1 MQRPPAKLDER
12 GRLVAEVMTAE
23 RISSRETFRLLG
35 RSLRFVWPH
44 RRQIGVKLALT
55 LIGLSIV
62 LFLPWPLKILIDHVV
77 MGLPVGSS
85 PTPYP
90 PYISWF
96 VDMLHGLSPFE
107 IVWVIIAISL
117 LGIVLVGA
125 FGGGVA
131 RDYASGGL
139 SEGLDTATQSEN
151 QANASGSRVSG
162 LLGLF
167 EFRYQLRITHRINH
181 GLRTLL
187 FGRLMAWPLTRYS
200 DASVG
205 DAVYRTM
212 YDTPA
217 ISRVCYDIL
226 VLPIANLFVIGTVI
240 WTTAH
245 SFSAVPTLIVVA
257 CLAAPM
263 VLLSTLLMTGITRRR
278 SLASR
283 SAGAETTAT
292 VEEGMSNV
300 VAVQGL
306 GASRRQR
313 AAFAAD
319 SRESFKRFRSYI
331 VMVLLLLVVQAAV
344 TVGLV
349 FYVFFDICEAIIVG
363 RMSPGDFTVV
373 YAYFVQLVTNVSGLG
388 SMWFNLQNNVAGMRR
403 VYDVVDSP
411 VDADLQG
418 NDAIERLRSIEVDQ
432 VSYRYPDGTQA
443 VREASLEGR
452 VGEVV
457 ALVGATGAGKSTL
470 AYLLAGFVHPHA
482 GAVRFDG
489 VDARTVSVD
498 CLRAQVAFVFQEA
511 FLFDD
516 TVENNIRMSVPN
528 ATRGEVV
535 EAARV
540 AGALGFIQALPQGF
554 ATRLGRA
561 GGTLSVGQK
570 QRLAIARGLVSKAP
584 VLVLDEPTA
593 SLDPETENALVAA
606 LDAGRRDRVL
616 VVIAHRLSTIRRA
629 DRICFMDEGRIVESG
644 NHEELMSLPNGAYRS
659 FVELQVGVAT

>member
-1 MQRPPAKLDER
+1 M
-12 GRLVAEVMTAE
+12 AEAVPAE
-23 RISSRETFRLLG
+23 RISSRETFWLLG

-44 RRQIGVKLALT
+44 RRQIGIKLALT
-55 LIGLSIV
+55 LLGLAIV

-90 PYISWF
+90 PYVSWF
-96 VDMLHGLSPFE
+96 VELLVGLTPLQ
-107 IVWVIIAISL
+107 IVWVIVAVSL
-117 LGIVLVGA
+117 LGIFLVGA

-131 RDYASGGL
+131 RDNASGGL
-139 SEGLDTATQSEN
+139 SEGLDSATQSEN
-151 QANASGSRVSG
+151 QANESGSRVSG

-181 GLRTLL
+181 GLRMLL

-226 VLPIANLFVIGTVI
+226 VMPIANLFVITTVI

-245 SFSAVPTLIVVA
+245 SFSAVPSVIVVA

-263 VLLSTLLMTGITRRR
+263 VLLSTFLMTGITRRR

-283 SAGAETTAT
+283 AAGAETTAT

-300 VAVQGL
+300 VVVQSL
-306 GASRRQR
+306 GASARQR
-313 AAFAAD
+313 DEFAAD
-319 SRESFKRFRSYI
+319 SQQSFKRFRAYMLMI
-331 VMVLLLLVVQAAV
+331 VLLAVAQAVIAVLV
-344 TVGLV
+344 V

-363 RMSPGDFTVV
+363 QMSPGDFGVV
-373 YAYFVQLVTNVSGLG
+373 YAYFLQLVGNVSGLG
-388 SMWFNLQNNVAGMRR
+388 AMWFNLQNNVAGMRR
-403 VYDVVDSP
+403 VFQVVDAP

-418 NDAIERLRSIEVDQ
+418 DDAIERVRRGVQFDN
-432 VSYRYPDGTQA
+432 VSYRYPDGTEA
-443 VREASLEGR
+443 VRDASLEGR

-470 AYLLAGFVHPHA
+470 AYLLAGFVQPWQ

-489 VDARTVSVD
+489 IDARTLSVD

-516 TVENNIRMSVPN
+516 SVENNVRLSAPE
-528 ATRGEVV
+528 ATHDEVV
-535 EAARV
+535 EAVRI
-540 AGALGFIQALPQGF
+540 AGALAFIEALPQGF

-593 SLDPETENALVAA
+593 ALDPETENALVAA
-606 LDAGRRDRVL
+606 LEAGRRDRLL

-629 DRICFMDEGRIVESG
+629 DRICFMHDGRIVETGS
-644 NHEELMSLPNGAYRS
+644 HEELMALREGAYRR
-659 FVELQVGVAT
+659 FVELQVGAVA

>member
-1 MQRPPAKLDER
+1 M
-12 GRLVAEVMTAE
+12 
-23 RISSRETFRLLG
+23 
-35 RSLRFVWPH
+35 
-44 RRQIGVKLALT
+44 
-55 LIGLSIV
+55 
-62 LFLPWPLKILIDHVV
+62 FLPWPLKILIDHVV

-90 PYISWF
+90 PYVSWF
-96 VDMLHGLSPFE
+96 VELLVGLTPLQ
-107 IVWVIIAISL
+107 IVWVIVAVSL
-117 LGIVLVGA
+117 LGIFLVGA

-131 RDYASGGL
+131 RDNASGGL
-139 SEGLDTATQSEN
+139 SEGLDSATQSEN
-151 QANASGSRVSG
+151 QANESGSRVSG

-181 GLRTLL
+181 GLRMLL

-226 VLPIANLFVIGTVI
+226 VMPIANLFVITTVI

-245 SFSAVPTLIVVA
+245 SFSAVPSVIVVA

-263 VLLSTLLMTGITRRR
+263 VLLSTFLMTGITRRR

-283 SAGAETTAT
+283 AAGAETTAT

-300 VAVQGL
+300 VAVQSL
-306 GASRRQR
+306 GASARQR
-313 AAFAAD
+313 DEFAAD
-319 SRESFKRFRSYI
+319 SQQSFKRFRAY
-331 VMVLLLLVVQAAV
+331 MLMTVLLAVAQAVVAVLV
-344 TVGLV
+344 V

-363 RMSPGDFTVV
+363 QMSPGDFGVV
-373 YAYFVQLVTNVSGLG
+373 YAYFLQLVGNVSGLG
-388 SMWFNLQNNVAGMRR
+388 AMWFNLQNNVAGMRR
-403 VYDVVDSP
+403 VFEVVDAP

-418 NDAIERLRSIEVDQ
+418 DAVIERVRRGVQVDN
-432 VSYRYPDGTQA
+432 VSYRYPDGTEA
-443 VREASLEGR
+443 VRDASLEGR

-470 AYLLAGFVHPHA
+470 AYLLAGFVQPWQT
-482 GAVRFDG
+482 GAVLFDG
-489 VDARTVSVD
+489 IDARTLSVD

-516 TVENNIRMSVPN
+516 SVENNVRLSAPG
-528 ATRGEVV
+528 ATHDEVV
-535 EAARV
+535 EAVRI
-540 AGALGFIQALPQGF
+540 AGALAFIEALPQGF

-606 LDAGRRDRVL
+606 LEAGRRDRLL

-629 DRICFMDEGRIVESG
+629 DRICFMHEGRIVETGS
-644 NHEELMSLPNGAYRS
+644 HDELMVLPDGAYRR
-659 FVELQVGVAT
+659 FVELQVGAVA

>member
-1 MQRPPAKLDER
+1 M
-12 GRLVAEVMTAE
+12 AEVLSTAT
-23 RISSRETFRLLG
+23 ISSRETFRLLG
-35 RSLRFVWPH
+35 RSLRFVWPY
-44 RRQIGVKLALT
+44 RRQIAVKLALT
-55 LIGLSIV
+55 LLGLAIV

-90 PYISWF
+90 PYVDWF
-96 VDMLHGLSPFE
+96 VDMLAGLTPFE
-107 IVWVIIAISL
+107 IVWVIIGISL

-151 QANASGSRVSG
+151 QANTSGSRVSG

-200 DASVG
+200 DASIG

-226 VLPIANLFVIGTVI
+226 VLPIANLFVIATVI

-245 SFSAVPTLIVVA
+245 SFSAVPSVTIVA

-263 VLLSTLLMTGITRRR
+263 VLLSTFLMTGITRRR

-283 SAGAETTAT
+283 AAGSETTAT

-319 SRESFKRFRSYI
+319 SQESFKRFRSYI
-331 VMVLLLLVVQAAV
+331 VMILLLLVVQAVV

-373 YAYFVQLVTNVSGLG
+373 YAYFVQLVGNLSGLG

-403 VYDVVDSP
+403 VYEVVDAP

-418 NDAIERLRSIEVDQ
+418 NDTIDRLRRNIEIDN
-432 VSYRYPDGTQA
+432 VSYSYPDGTQA
-443 VREASLEGR
+443 VYEASIEGR
-452 VGEVV
+452 VGEVI

-470 AYLLAGFVHPHA
+470 AYLLAGFVHPKA
-482 GAVRFDG
+482 GSVRFDG
-489 VDARTVSVD
+489 VDTRTLSVD
-498 CLRAQVAFVFQEA
+498 CLRSQVAFVFQEA

-516 TVENNIRMSVPN
+516 TVENNIRMSAPD
-528 ATRGEVV
+528 ASHDEVV

-540 AGALGFIQALPQGF
+540 AGALGFVEALPQGF
-554 ATRLGRA
+554 ATRLGRT

-570 QRLAIARGLVSKAP
+570 QRLAIARGLVSNAP

-593 SLDPETENALVAA
+593 SLDPETENVLVAE
-606 LDAGRRDRVL
+606 LEAGRRNRVL

-629 DRICFMDEGRIVESG
+629 DRICFMNEGRIVESG
-644 NHEELMSLPNGAYRS
+644 SHEKLMSLPDGAYRS
-659 FVELQVGVAT
+659 FVELQVGVAL

>member
-1 MQRPPAKLDER
+1 M
-12 GRLVAEVMTAE
+12 AEAVPAE
-23 RISSRETFRLLG
+23 RISSRETFWLLG

-44 RRQIGVKLALT
+44 RRQIGIKLALT
-55 LIGLSIV
+55 LVGLSIV

-90 PYISWF
+90 PYVSWF
-96 VDMLHGLSPFE
+96 VELLVGLTPLQ
-107 IVWVIIAISL
+107 IVWVIVAVSL
-117 LGIVLVGA
+117 LGIFLVGA

-131 RDYASGGL
+131 RDNASGGL
-139 SEGLDTATQSEN
+139 SEGLDSATQSEN
-151 QANASGSRVSG
+151 QANESGSRVSG

-181 GLRTLL
+181 GLRMLL

-226 VLPIANLFVIGTVI
+226 VMPIANLFVITTVI

-245 SFSAVPTLIVVA
+245 SFSAVPSVIVVA

-263 VLLSTLLMTGITRRR
+263 VLLSTFLMTGITRRR

-283 SAGAETTAT
+283 AAGAETTAT

-300 VAVQGL
+300 VAVQSL
-306 GASRRQR
+306 GASARQR
-313 AAFAAD
+313 DEFAAD
-319 SRESFKRFRSYI
+319 SQQSFKRFRAY
-331 VMVLLLLVVQAAV
+331 MLMTVLLAVAQAVIAVLV
-344 TVGLV
+344 V

-363 RMSPGDFTVV
+363 QMSPGDFGVV
-373 YAYFVQLVTNVSGLG
+373 YAYFLQLVGNVSGLG
-388 SMWFNLQNNVAGMRR
+388 AMWFNLQNNVAGMRR
-403 VYDVVDSP
+403 VYQVVDAP

-418 NDAIERLRSIEVDQ
+418 DEAIERVRRGVQVDN
-432 VSYRYPDGTQA
+432 VSYRYPDGTEA
-443 VREASLEGR
+443 VRDASLEGR

-470 AYLLAGFVHPHA
+470 AYLLAGFVQPRQ

-489 VDARTVSVD
+489 IDARTLSVD

-516 TVENNIRMSVPN
+516 SVENNVRLSAPE
-528 ATRGEVV
+528 ATHDEVV
-535 EAARV
+535 EAVRI
-540 AGALGFIQALPQGF
+540 AGALAFIEALPQGF

-606 LDAGRRDRVL
+606 LEAGRRDRLL

-629 DRICFMDEGRIVESG
+629 DRICFMDEGRIVETGS
-644 NHEELMSLPNGAYRS
+644 HDELVALRDGAYRR
-659 FVELQVGVAT
+659 FVELQIGAVA

>member
-1 MQRPPAKLDER
+1 M
-12 GRLVAEVMTAE
+12 AEIVSSE
-23 RISSRETFRLLG
+23 RITSRETFRLLG
-35 RSLRFVWPH
+35 RSLRFVWPY

-55 LIGLSIV
+55 LIGLAIV
-62 LFLPWPLKILIDHVV
+62 LFLPWPLKVLIDHVV

-90 PYISWF
+90 PYVSWF
-96 VDMLHGLSPFE
+96 VDLLVGLTPFE

-151 QANASGSRVSG
+151 QANESGSRVSG

-226 VLPIANLFVIGTVI
+226 VLPIANLFVIATVI

-245 SFSAVPTLIVVA
+245 SFSAVPTITLVA

-263 VLLSTLLMTGITRRR
+263 VLLSTFLMTGVTRRR

-283 SAGAETTAT
+283 AAGAVTTAT

-300 VAVQGL
+300 VAIQGL
-306 GASRRQR
+306 GASQRQR
-313 AAFAAD
+313 TAFAAD
-319 SRESFKRFRSYI
+319 SQESFKRFRSYI
-331 VMVLLLLVVQAAV
+331 VMVLLLIVVQSLV

-373 YAYFVQLVTNVSGLG
+373 YAYFVQLVGNLSGLG

-403 VYDVVDSP
+403 VYDVVDAP

-418 NDAIERLRSIEVDQ
+418 DDAIERLRRGIELDS
-432 VSYRYPDGTQA
+432 VSYRYPDGTHA
-443 VREASLEGR
+443 VREVNLEGK
-452 VGEVV
+452 VGEVI
-457 ALVGATGAGKSTL
+457 AFVGATGAGKSTL
-470 AYLLAGFVHPHA
+470 AYLLAGFVHPQT
-482 GAVRFDG
+482 GSVRFDD
-489 VDARTVSVD
+489 VDTRRMSVD

-516 TVENNIRMSVPN
+516 TVENNIRMSAPSSSHDD
-528 ATRGEVV
+528 VV

-540 AGALGFIQALPQGF
+540 ASALEFIEGLPQGF
-554 ATRLGRA
+554 DTRLGRM

-570 QRLAIARGLVSKAP
+570 QRLAIARGLVGGAP

-593 SLDPETENALVAA
+593 SLDPETENAFVGA
-606 LDAGRRDRVL
+606 LETGRRDRL
-616 VVIAHRLSTIRRA
+616 LFIIAHRLSTIRRA
-629 DRICFMDEGRIVESG
+629 DRIYFMDEGRVVESG
-644 NHEELMSLPNGAYRS
+644 SHNELMSLPNGAYRT
-659 FVELQVGVAT
+659 FVELQLGGAT

>member
-1 MQRPPAKLDER
+1 M
-12 GRLVAEVMTAE
+12 AEAAFAE
-23 RISSRETFRLLG
+23 RISTGETFRLLG
-35 RSLRFVWPH
+35 RSLRLVWPY
-44 RRQIGVKLALT
+44 RRQIGVKIALT
-55 LIGLSIV
+55 LIGLAIV

-90 PYISWF
+90 PYVSWF
-96 VDMLHGLSPFE
+96 VDLLYGLTPFE
-107 IVWVIIAISL
+107 IVWVIIGVSL

-131 RDYASGGL
+131 RDSASGGL

-151 QANASGSRVSG
+151 QANESSSRVSG

-181 GLRTLL
+181 GLRALL
-187 FGRLMAWPLTRYS
+187 FGRLMAWPLTRFS

-226 VLPIANLFVIGTVI
+226 VLPIANIFVIATVI

-245 SFSAVPTLIVVA
+245 SFSAVPSITIVA

-263 VLLSTLLMTGITRRR
+263 VLLGTFLMTGITRRR

-283 SAGAETTAT
+283 VAGATTTAT

-306 GASRRQR
+306 GASARQR
-313 AAFAAD
+313 DAFADD
-319 SRESFKRFRSYI
+319 SRQSFKRFRAYI
-331 VMVLLLLVVQAAV
+331 VMIMLLIAVQSVV
-344 TVGLV
+344 TVSLV

-363 RMSPGDFTVV
+363 RMSPGDFSVV
-373 YAYFVQLVTNVSGLG
+373 YAYFVQLVGNLSGLG

-403 VYDVVDSP
+403 VYQVVDAP

-418 NDAIERLRSIEVDQ
+418 NDAIDRLRRGVEVDN

-443 VREASLEGR
+443 VVDASLDGR
-452 VGEVV
+452 IGEVV

-470 AYLLAGFVHPHA
+470 AYLLAGFVQPQA
-482 GAVRFDG
+482 GSVRFDG
-489 VDARTVSVD
+489 VDVRSLNVD
-498 CLRAQVAFVFQEA
+498 CLRTQVAFVFQEA

-516 TVENNIRMSVPN
+516 TVETNIALSAPD
-528 ATRGEVV
+528 ATHDEVV

-540 AGALGFIQALPQGF
+540 AGALAFIEALPQGF
-554 ATRLGRA
+554 ATRLGRM

-570 QRLAIARGLVSKAP
+570 QRIAIARGLVSKAP

-606 LDAGRRDRVL
+606 LEAGRRDRLL

-629 DRICFMDEGRIVESG
+629 DRICFMDEGRIVETGS
-644 NHEELMSLPNGAYRS
+644 HDELMGKPGGAYRR
-659 FVELQVGVAT
+659 FVELQVGVAA

>member
-1 MQRPPAKLDER
+1 M
-12 GRLVAEVMTAE
+12 AEAAPAE
-23 RISSRETFRLLG
+23 RISSRETFWLLG

-44 RRQIGVKLALT
+44 RRQIGIKLALT
-55 LIGLSIV
+55 LVGLSIV

-90 PYISWF
+90 PYVSWF
-96 VDMLHGLSPFE
+96 VELLVGLTPLQ
-107 IVWVIIAISL
+107 IVWVIVGVSV
-117 LGIVLVGA
+117 LGIFLVGA

-131 RDYASGGL
+131 RDNASGGL
-139 SEGLDTATQSEN
+139 SEGLDSATQSEN
-151 QANASGSRVSG
+151 QANESGSRVSG

-181 GLRTLL
+181 GLRMLL

-226 VLPIANLFVIGTVI
+226 VMPIANLFVITTVI

-245 SFSAVPTLIVVA
+245 SFSAVPSVIVVA

-263 VLLSTLLMTGITRRR
+263 VLLSTFLMTGITRRR

-283 SAGAETTAT
+283 AAGAETTAT

-300 VAVQGL
+300 VAVQSL
-306 GASRRQR
+306 GASARQR
-313 AAFAAD
+313 DEFAAD
-319 SRESFKRFRSYI
+319 SQQSFKRFRAYMLMI
-331 VMVLLLLVVQAAV
+331 VLLAVAQAVVAVLV
-344 TVGLV
+344 V

-363 RMSPGDFTVV
+363 QMSPGDFGVV
-373 YAYFVQLVTNVSGLG
+373 YAYFLQLVGNVSGLG
-388 SMWFNLQNNVAGMRR
+388 AMWFNLQNNVAGMRR
-403 VYDVVDSP
+403 VYEVVDAP

-418 NDAIERLRSIEVDQ
+418 NDAIERVRRGVQVDN
-432 VSYRYPDGTQA
+432 VSYRYPDGTEA
-443 VREASLEGR
+443 VRDASLEGR
-452 VGEVV
+452 IGEVV

-470 AYLLAGFVHPHA
+470 AYLLAGFVQPQT
-482 GAVRFDG
+482 GTVRLDG
-489 VDARTVSVD
+489 IDARTLSVD
-498 CLRAQVAFVFQEA
+498 CLRAQVSFVFQEA

-516 TVENNIRMSVPN
+516 SVENNIRLSAPE
-528 ATRGEVV
+528 ATLDEVID
-535 EAARV
+535 AARV
-540 AGALGFIQALPQGF
+540 ARALEFIEALPQGF
-554 ATRLGRA
+554 ATRVGRV

-570 QRLAIARGLVSKAP
+570 QRLAIARGLVSKTP

-593 SLDPETENALVAA
+593 ALDPETENALVAA
-606 LDAGRRDRVL
+606 LEAGRRDRLL

-629 DRICFMDEGRIVESG
+629 DRICFMDEGRIVETGS
-644 NHEELMSLPNGAYRS
+644 HDELMALRDGSYRK
-659 FVELQVGVAT
+659 FVELQVGAAA

>member
-1 MQRPPAKLDER
+1 M
-12 GRLVAEVMTAE
+12 VTE
-23 RISSRETFRLLG
+23 RIGSTETFRLLG
-35 RSLRFVWPH
+35 RSLRFVWPF

-62 LFLPWPLKILIDHVV
+62 LFLPWPIKILIDHVV

-90 PYISWF
+90 PYVGWF
-96 VDMLHGLSPFE
+96 VDLLDGLTPFE
-107 IVWVIIAISL
+107 IVWVIIAVSL

-151 QANASGSRVSG
+151 QANESGSRVSG

-226 VLPIANLFVIGTVI
+226 VLPIANLFVIATVI

-245 SFSAVPTLIVVA
+245 SFSAVPSVTLVA

-263 VLLSTLLMTGITRRR
+263 VLLSTFLMTGMTRRR

-283 SAGAETTAT
+283 AAGAETTAT

-319 SRESFKRFRSYI
+319 SRESFKRFRAYV
-331 VMVLLLLVVQAAV
+331 VMTLLLITVQSVV

-363 RMSPGDFTVV
+363 RMSPGDFSVV
-373 YAYFVQLVTNVSGLG
+373 YAYFVQLVGNLSGLG

-403 VYDVVDSP
+403 VYDVVDAP

-418 NDAIERLRSIEVDQ
+418 QDAIERLRHGVEIDN

-443 VREASLEGR
+443 VREASLDGR
-452 VGEVV
+452 IGEVV

-470 AYLLAGFVHPHA
+470 AYLLAGFVHPQA
-482 GAVRFDG
+482 GSVRFDG
-489 VDARTVSVD
+489 VDARTLSVD

-516 TVENNIRMSVPN
+516 TVENNIRMSAPD
-528 ATRGEVV
+528 ATDDEVV

-540 AGALGFIQALPQGF
+540 AGALTFIEALPQGF
-554 ATRLGRA
+554 TTRLGRT

-570 QRLAIARGLVSKAP
+570 QRLAIARGLVSRAP

-606 LDAGRRDRVL
+606 LEAGRSDRLL

-629 DRICFMDEGRIVESG
+629 DRICFMDEGRIAESG
-644 NHEELMSLPNGAYRS
+644 SHEELMALPNGAYRT
-659 FVELQVGVAT
+659 FVELQVGVAA

>member
-1 MQRPPAKLDER
+1 M
-12 GRLVAEVMTAE
+12 VTE
-23 RISSRETFRLLG
+23 RIGSAETFRLLG
-35 RSLRFVWPH
+35 RSLRFVWPF

-62 LFLPWPLKILIDHVV
+62 LFLPWPIKILIDHVV

-90 PYISWF
+90 PYVGWF
-96 VDMLHGLSPFE
+96 VDLLDGLTPFG
-107 IVWVIIAISL
+107 IVWVIIAVSL

-151 QANASGSRVSG
+151 QANESGSRVSG

-226 VLPIANLFVIGTVI
+226 VLPIANLFVIATVI

-245 SFSAVPTLIVVA
+245 SFSAVPSVTLVA

-263 VLLSTLLMTGITRRR
+263 VLLSTFLMTGMTRRR

-283 SAGAETTAT
+283 AAGAETTAT

-319 SRESFKRFRSYI
+319 SRESFKRFRAYI
-331 VMVLLLLVVQAAV
+331 VMTLLLITVQSVV

-363 RMSPGDFTVV
+363 RMSPGDFSVV
-373 YAYFVQLVTNVSGLG
+373 YAYFVQLVGNLSGLG

-403 VYDVVDSP
+403 VYDVVDAP

-418 NDAIERLRSIEVDQ
+418 QYAIERLRRGVEIDN

-443 VREASLEGR
+443 VREASLDGR
-452 VGEVV
+452 IGEVV

-470 AYLLAGFVHPHA
+470 AYLLAGFVHPQA
-482 GAVRFDG
+482 GSVRFDG
-489 VDARTVSVD
+489 VDARTLSVD

-516 TVENNIRMSVPN
+516 TVENNIRMSAPDAN
-528 ATRGEVV
+528 HDEVV

-540 AGALGFIQALPQGF
+540 AGALEFIEALPQGF
-554 ATRLGRA
+554 ASRLGRT

-606 LDAGRRDRVL
+606 LEAGRRDRLL

-644 NHEELMSLPNGAYRS
+644 SHEELMALPNGAYRT
-659 FVELQVGVAT
+659 FVELQVGVAA

>member
-1 MQRPPAKLDER
+1 M
-12 GRLVAEVMTAE
+12 AEAVPAE
-23 RISSRETFRLLG
+23 RISSRETFWLLG

-44 RRQIGVKLALT
+44 RRQIGIKLALT
-55 LIGLSIV
+55 LVGLSIV

-90 PYISWF
+90 PYVSWF
-96 VDMLHGLSPFE
+96 VELLVGLTPLQ
-107 IVWVIIAISL
+107 IVWVIVGVSL
-117 LGIVLVGA
+117 LGIFLVGA

-131 RDYASGGL
+131 RDNASGGL
-139 SEGLDTATQSEN
+139 SEGLDSATQSEN
-151 QANASGSRVSG
+151 QANESGSRVSG

-181 GLRTLL
+181 GLRMLL

-226 VLPIANLFVIGTVI
+226 VMPIANLFVITTVI

-245 SFSAVPTLIVVA
+245 SFSAVPSVIVVA

-263 VLLSTLLMTGITRRR
+263 VLLSTFLMTGITRRR

-283 SAGAETTAT
+283 AAGAETTAT

-300 VAVQGL
+300 VAVQSL
-306 GASRRQR
+306 GASARQR
-313 AAFAAD
+313 DEFAAD
-319 SRESFKRFRSYI
+319 SQQSFKRFRAY
-331 VMVLLLLVVQAAV
+331 MLMTVLLAVAQAVVAVLV
-344 TVGLV
+344 V

-363 RMSPGDFTVV
+363 QMSPGDFGVV
-373 YAYFVQLVTNVSGLG
+373 YAYFLQLVGNVSGLG
-388 SMWFNLQNNVAGMRR
+388 AMWFNLQNNVAGMRR
-403 VYDVVDSP
+403 VFQVVDAP

-418 NDAIERLRSIEVDQ
+418 DDAIERVRRGVQFDN
-432 VSYRYPDGTQA
+432 VSYRYPDGTEA
-443 VREASLEGR
+443 VRDASLEGR

-470 AYLLAGFVHPHA
+470 AYLLAGFVQPWQ

-489 VDARTVSVD
+489 IDARTLSVD

-516 TVENNIRMSVPN
+516 SVENNVRLSAPE
-528 ATRGEVV
+528 ATHDEVV
-535 EAARV
+535 EAVRI
-540 AGALGFIQALPQGF
+540 AGALAFIEALPQGF

-593 SLDPETENALVAA
+593 ALDPETENALVAA
-606 LDAGRRDRVL
+606 LEAGRRDRLL

-629 DRICFMDEGRIVESG
+629 DRICFMHDGRIVETGS
-644 NHEELMSLPNGAYRS
+644 HEELMALREGAYRR
-659 FVELQVGVAT
+659 FVELQVGAVA

>member
-1 MQRPPAKLDER
+1 M
-12 GRLVAEVMTAE
+12 AEAAFAE
-23 RISSRETFRLLG
+23 RITTGETFRLLG
-35 RSLRFVWPH
+35 RSLSFVWPY
-44 RRQIGVKLALT
+44 RRQIGVKIALT

-62 LFLPWPLKILIDHVV
+62 LFLPWPIKILIDHVV

-90 PYISWF
+90 PYVSWF
-96 VDMLHGLSPFE
+96 VDLLHGLTPFE
-107 IVWVIIAISL
+107 IVWVIIGVSL

-131 RDYASGGL
+131 RDSASGGL

-151 QANASGSRVSG
+151 QANESGSRVSG

-187 FGRLMAWPLTRYS
+187 FGRLMASPLTRFS

-226 VLPIANLFVIGTVI
+226 VLPIANIFVIATVI

-245 SFSAVPTLIVVA
+245 SFSAVPSVTMVA

-263 VLLSTLLMTGITRRR
+263 VLLGTFLMTGITRRR

-283 SAGAETTAT
+283 VAGATTTAT

-306 GASRRQR
+306 GASARQR
-313 AAFAAD
+313 DAFADD
-319 SRESFKRFRSYI
+319 SRQSFKRFRTYI
-331 VMVLLLLVVQAAV
+331 VMIMLLIAVQSVV
-344 TVGLV
+344 TVSLV

-363 RMSPGDFTVV
+363 RMSPGDFSVV
-373 YAYFVQLVTNVSGLG
+373 YAYFVQLVGNLSGLG

-403 VYDVVDSP
+403 VYQVVDAP
-411 VDADLQG
+411 VDADRQG
-418 NDAIERLRSIEVDQ
+418 SDAIDRLRRGVQVDNA
-432 VSYRYPDGTQA
+432 SYRYPDGTQA
-443 VREASLEGR
+443 VREASLVGR
-452 VGEVV
+452 IGEVV

-470 AYLLAGFVHPHA
+470 AYLLAGFVQPQA

-489 VDARTVSVD
+489 VDVRSLSVD
-498 CLRAQVAFVFQEA
+498 CLRTQVAFVFQEA

-516 TVENNIRMSVPN
+516 TVENNIALSAPD
-528 ATRGEVV
+528 ATHDEVV

-540 AGALGFIQALPQGF
+540 AGALAFIEELPQGF
-554 ATRLGRA
+554 ATRLGRM

-570 QRLAIARGLVSKAP
+570 QRIAIARGLVSKAP

-606 LDAGRRDRVL
+606 LEAGRRDRLL

-629 DRICFMDEGRIVESG
+629 DRIGFMNEGRVVETGS
-644 NHEELMSLPNGAYRS
+644 HEELMGKPAGAYRR
-659 FVELQVGVAT
+659 FVELQVGVV

>member
-1 MQRPPAKLDER
+1 M
-12 GRLVAEVMTAE
+12 AEPVYAE
-23 RISSRETFRLLG
+23 RISSGETFRLLG
-35 RSLRFVWPH
+35 RSLTFVWPY
-44 RRQIGVKLALT
+44 RRQIAVKLALT
-55 LIGLSIV
+55 LLGLSIV
-62 LFLPWPLKILIDHVV
+62 LFLPWPLKVLIDHVV

-90 PYISWF
+90 PYVSWF
-96 VDMLHGLSPFE
+96 VDLLDGLSPLE
-107 IVWVIIAISL
+107 IVWVIVAVSL
-117 LGIVLVGA
+117 LGIVLIGA

-131 RDYASGGL
+131 RDNAQGGL

-226 VLPIANLFVIGTVI
+226 VLPFANLFVIATVI

-245 SFSAVPTLIVVA
+245 SFSAVPSVIVVA

-263 VLLSTLLMTGITRRR
+263 VLLSTFLMTGITRRR

-283 SAGAETTAT
+283 VAGAETTAT

-306 GASRRQR
+306 GASGRQR
-313 AAFAAD
+313 DEFAAG
-319 SRESFKRFRSYI
+319 SEHSFKRFRGYI
-331 VMVLLLLVVQAAV
+331 LMAVLLAVVQAVVAV
-344 TVGLV
+344 LLV

-363 RMSPGDFTVV
+363 QMSPGDFGVV
-373 YAYFVQLVTNVSGLG
+373 YAYFLQLVTNVSGLG
-388 SMWFNLQNNVAGMRR
+388 AMWFNLQNNVAGMQR
-403 VYDVVDSP
+403 VFQVVDAP
-411 VDADLQG
+411 VDAELQG
-418 NDAIERLRSIEVDQ
+418 DVVIHRLERGVQLRS

-443 VREASLEGR
+443 VKEASLEGR
-452 VGEVV
+452 IGEVV

-470 AYLLAGFVHPHA
+470 AYLLAGFVQPQK
-482 GAVRFDG
+482 GAVYFDG
-489 VDARTVSVD
+489 ADARTLSVD
-498 CLRAQVAFVFQEA
+498 CLREQVSFVFQEP

-516 TVENNIRMSVPN
+516 SVANNIRLSAPA
-528 ATRGEVV
+528 ATDEEVS

-540 AGALGFIQALPQGF
+540 AGALAFIEALPEGF
-554 ATRLGRA
+554 ATRLGRT

-570 QRLAIARGLVSKAP
+570 QRLAIARGLVSRTP

-606 LDAGRRDRVL
+606 LEAGRRDRL
-616 VVIAHRLSTIRRA
+616 LLVIAHRLSTIRRA
-629 DRICFMDEGRIVESG
+629 DRICFMDAGRIIETGS
-644 NHEELMSLPNGAYRS
+644 HEELMARPGGAYRK
-659 FVELQVGVAT
+659 FVELQVGATWTR

>member
-1 MQRPPAKLDER
+1 M
-12 GRLVAEVMTAE
+12 AEAAIAE
-23 RISSRETFRLLG
+23 RISSRETFWLLG

-44 RRQIGVKLALT
+44 RRQIAVKLALT
-55 LIGLSIV
+55 LVGLSIV

-90 PYISWF
+90 PYVSWF
-96 VDMLHGLSPFE
+96 VEMLDGLTPFE
-107 IVWVIIAISL
+107 ILWVIVAVSL
-117 LGIVLVGA
+117 LGIILVGA

-131 RDYASGGL
+131 RDNASGGL
-139 SEGLDTATQSEN
+139 SEGLDSATQSEN
-151 QANASGSRVSG
+151 QANESGSRVSG

-181 GLRTLL
+181 ALRMLL

-205 DAVYRTM
+205 DAVFRTM

-226 VLPIANLFVIGTVI
+226 VLPIANLFVIATVI

-245 SFSAVPTLIVVA
+245 SFSAVPSVIVVA
-257 CLAAPM
+257 CLAAPL
-263 VLLSTLLMTGITRRR
+263 VLLSTFLMTGITRRR

-283 SAGAETTAT
+283 AAGAETTAT

-306 GASRRQR
+306 GASARQR
-313 AAFAAD
+313 DHFAAD
-319 SRESFKRFRSYI
+319 SRESFKRFRAYI
-331 VMVLLLLVVQAAV
+331 LMMVLLAVVQAVVAV
-344 TVGLV
+344 LVV

-363 RMSPGDFTVV
+363 RMSPGDFGVV
-373 YAYFVQLVTNVSGLG
+373 YAYFVQLVGNVSGLG
-388 SMWFNLQNNVAGMRR
+388 AMWFNLQNNVAGMRR
-403 VYDVVDSP
+403 VFQVVDAP

-418 NDAIERLRSIEVDQ
+418 DDVIQRLRQGVQVEN

-443 VREASLEGR
+443 VRDASLEGR
-452 VGEVV
+452 IGEIV

-470 AYLLAGFVHPHA
+470 AYLLAGFVQPQT

-489 VDARTVSVD
+489 IDARTLSVD
-498 CLRAQVAFVFQEA
+498 CLRGQVSFVFQEA

-516 TVENNIRMSVPN
+516 SVENNIRLSAPE
-528 ATRGEVV
+528 ATDDEVV
-535 EAARV
+535 DAARV
-540 AGALGFIQALPQGF
+540 ARALEFIEALPQGF
-554 ATRLGRA
+554 ATRLGRV

-570 QRLAIARGLVSKAP
+570 QRLAIARGLVSKTP

-593 SLDPETENALVAA
+593 ALDPETENALVAA
-606 LDAGRRDRVL
+606 LEAGRRDRLL

-629 DRICFMDEGRIVESG
+629 DRICFMDEGGIVETGS
-644 NHEELMSLPNGAYRS
+644 HDELMALRDGSYRK
-659 FVELQVGVAT
+659 FVELQAGAAA

>member
-1 MQRPPAKLDER
+1 MAEAA
-12 GRLVAEVMTAE
+12 VAERVSTA
-23 RISSRETFRLLG
+23 ETFRLLG
-35 RSLRFVWPH
+35 RSLRYVWPH

-90 PYISWF
+90 PYVSWF
-96 VDMLHGLSPFE
+96 VELLDGLTPFE
-107 IVWVIIAISL
+107 IVWVIVGVSV

-131 RDYASGGL
+131 RDNASGGL

-226 VLPIANLFVIGTVI
+226 VLPIANLFVIATVI

-245 SFSAVPTLIVVA
+245 SFSAVPSVIVVA

-263 VLLSTLLMTGITRRR
+263 VLLGTFLMTGVTRRR

-283 SAGAETTAT
+283 LAGAETTAT

-306 GASRRQR
+306 GASARQR
-313 AAFAAD
+313 DAFAAD
-319 SRESFKRFRSYI
+319 SRQSFKRFRSYI
-331 VMVLLLLVVQAAV
+331 VMVLLLIVVQSV
-344 TVGLV
+344 VGVVLV
-349 FYVFFDICEAIIVG
+349 FYVFFDICEAVIVG
-363 RMSPGDFTVV
+363 RMSPGDFGVV
-373 YAYFVQLVTNVSGLG
+373 YAYFVQLVGNVTGLG

-403 VYDVVDSP
+403 VYQVVDAP
-411 VDADLQG
+411 VDADVQG
-418 NDAIERLRSIEVDQ
+418 DRTIERVELSVEAQDVT
-432 VSYRYPDGTQA
+432 YKYPDGTRA
-443 VREASLEGR
+443 IIGASLEGY

-457 ALVGATGAGKSTL
+457 ALVGPTGAGKSTL
-470 AYLLAGFVHPHA
+470 AYLLAGLVPPEH
-482 GAVRFDG
+482 GTVTYDL
-489 VDARTVSVD
+489 VDTRTLSVD
-498 CLRAQVAFVFQEA
+498 CLRAQVSFVFQEP

-516 TVENNIRMSVPN
+516 SVENNIRLN
-528 ATRGEVV
+528 APDATQEEVV
-535 EAARV
+535 EAARI
-540 AGALGFIQALPQGF
+540 AGALDFIEALPDGF

-570 QRLAIARGLVSKAP
+570 QRIAIARGLVAKSP
-584 VLVLDEPTA
+584 ILVLDEPTSA
-593 SLDPETENALVAA
+593 LDPETENALVEA
-606 LDAGRRDRVL
+606 LETGREDRL
-616 VVIAHRLSTIRRA
+616 LIVIAHRLSTIRRA
-629 DRICFMDEGRIVESG
+629 DTICFMREGLIVEMG
-644 NHEELMSLPNGAYRS
+644 RHDDLMARPDGAYRK
-659 FVELQVGVAT
+659 FVELQVGDATTA

>member
-1 MQRPPAKLDER
+1 M
-12 GRLVAEVMTAE
+12 AEAALAD
-23 RISSRETFRLLG
+23 RISTGETFSLLG
-35 RSLRFVWPH
+35 RSLRLVWPY
-44 RRQIGVKLALT
+44 RRQIGVKIALT
-55 LIGLSIV
+55 LIGLAIV
-62 LFLPWPLKILIDHVV
+62 LFLPWPIKILIDHVV

-90 PYISWF
+90 PYVSWF
-96 VDMLHGLSPFE
+96 VDLLHGLTPFE
-107 IVWVIIAISL
+107 IVWVIIGVSL

-131 RDYASGGL
+131 RDSASGGL

-151 QANASGSRVSG
+151 QANESGSRVSG

-181 GLRTLL
+181 GLRALL
-187 FGRLMAWPLTRYS
+187 FGRLMALPLTRFS

-226 VLPIANLFVIGTVI
+226 VLPIANIFVIATVI

-245 SFSAVPTLIVVA
+245 SFSAVPSVTIVA

-263 VLLSTLLMTGITRRR
+263 VLLGTFLMTGVTRRR

-283 SAGAETTAT
+283 AAGATTTAT

-306 GASRRQR
+306 GAGARQR
-313 AAFAAD
+313 DAFAHD
-319 SRESFKRFRSYI
+319 SRQSFSRFRAYM
-331 VMVLLLLVVQAAV
+331 VMTLLLIAVQSLV
-344 TVGLV
+344 TVSLV
-349 FYVFFDICEAIIVG
+349 FYVFFDICEAIIEG
-363 RMSPGDFTVV
+363 RMSPGDFSVV
-373 YAYFVQLVTNVSGLG
+373 YAYFVQLVGNLSGLG

-403 VYDVVDSP
+403 VYHVVDAA

-418 NDAIERLRSIEVDQ
+418 NDAIDRIRRGVEVDS

-443 VREASLEGR
+443 VREASLDGR
-452 VGEVV
+452 IGEVV

-470 AYLLAGFVHPHA
+470 AYLLAGFVQPQA
-482 GAVRFDG
+482 GSVRFDG
-489 VDARTVSVD
+489 VDVRSLSVD

-516 TVENNIRMSVPN
+516 TVENNIRLSAPG
-528 ATRGEVV
+528 ATREEVV

-540 AGALGFIQALPQGF
+540 AGALGFIEALPQGF
-554 ATRLGRA
+554 STRLGRM

-606 LDAGRRDRVL
+606 LEAGRRDRLL

-629 DRICFMDEGRIVESG
+629 DRICFMDEGRIVETG
-644 NHEELMSLPNGAYRS
+644 RHEVLVAKPAGAYRR
-659 FVELQVGVAT
+659 FVELQVGLAA

>member
-1 MQRPPAKLDER
+1 M
-12 GRLVAEVMTAE
+12 AEAVPAE
-23 RISSRETFRLLG
+23 RISSRETFWLLG

-44 RRQIGVKLALT
+44 RRQIGIKLALT
-55 LIGLSIV
+55 LVGLAIV

-90 PYISWF
+90 PYVSWF
-96 VDMLHGLSPFE
+96 VELLVGLTPLQ
-107 IVWVIIAISL
+107 IVWVIVAVSL
-117 LGIVLVGA
+117 LGIFLVGA

-131 RDYASGGL
+131 RDNASGGL
-139 SEGLDTATQSEN
+139 SEGLDSATQSEN
-151 QANASGSRVSG
+151 QANESGSRVSG

-181 GLRTLL
+181 GLRMLL

-226 VLPIANLFVIGTVI
+226 VMPIANLFVITTVI

-245 SFSAVPTLIVVA
+245 SFSAVPSVIVVA

-263 VLLSTLLMTGITRRR
+263 VLLSTFLMTGITRRR

-283 SAGAETTAT
+283 AAGAETTAT

-300 VAVQGL
+300 VAVQSL
-306 GASRRQR
+306 GASARQR
-313 AAFAAD
+313 DEFAAD
-319 SRESFKRFRSYI
+319 SQQSFKRFRAY
-331 VMVLLLLVVQAAV
+331 MLMTVLLAVAQAVVAVLV
-344 TVGLV
+344 V

-363 RMSPGDFTVV
+363 QMSPGDFGVV
-373 YAYFVQLVTNVSGLG
+373 YAYFLQLVGNVSGLG
-388 SMWFNLQNNVAGMRR
+388 AMWFNLQNNVAGMRR
-403 VYDVVDSP
+403 VFQVVDAP

-418 NDAIERLRSIEVDQ
+418 DEAIERVRRGVLVDN
-432 VSYRYPDGTQA
+432 VSYRYPDGTEA
-443 VREASLEGR
+443 VRDASLEGR

-470 AYLLAGFVHPHA
+470 AYLLAGFVQPWQ

-489 VDARTVSVD
+489 IDARTLSVD

-516 TVENNIRMSVPN
+516 SVENNIRLSAPE
-528 ATRGEVV
+528 ATHDEVV
-535 EAARV
+535 NAARV
-540 AGALGFIQALPQGF
+540 ARALEFIEALPQGF
-554 ATRLGRA
+554 ATRVGRA

-593 SLDPETENALVAA
+593 ALDPETENALVAA
-606 LDAGRRDRVL
+606 LEAGRRDRLL

-629 DRICFMDEGRIVESG
+629 DRICFMHEGRIVETGS
-644 NHEELMSLPNGAYRS
+644 HDELMALRDGAYRK
-659 FVELQVGVAT
+659 FVELQVGAAA

>member
-1 MQRPPAKLDER
+1 M
-12 GRLVAEVMTAE
+12 AEAAFAE

-35 RSLRFVWPH
+35 RSLRFVWPY
-44 RRQIGVKLALT
+44 RRQIGIKLALA
-55 LIGLSIV
+55 LLGLSIV

-90 PYISWF
+90 PYVSWF
-96 VDMLHGLSPFE
+96 VELLVDLTPFE
-107 IVWVIIAISL
+107 IVWVIVAVSL
-117 LGIVLVGA
+117 LGIVLIGA

-131 RDYASGGL
+131 RDNARGGL

-151 QANASGSRVSG
+151 LANESGSRVSG

-181 GLRTLL
+181 GLRALL

-205 DAVYRTM
+205 DAVFRTM

-217 ISRVCYDIL
+217 VSRVCYDIL
-226 VLPIANLFVIGTVI
+226 VLPVANLFVIATVI

-245 SFSAVPTLIVVA
+245 SFSAVPSVIVVA

-263 VLLSTLLMTGITRRR
+263 VLLSTFLMTGITRRR

-283 SAGAETTAT
+283 AAGADTTAT

-306 GASRRQR
+306 GASARQR
-313 AAFAAD
+313 DDFAAD
-319 SRESFKRFRSYI
+319 SQQSFKRFRSYI
-331 VMVLLLLVVQAAV
+331 LMTVLLAVVQAVVGVAV
-344 TVGLV
+344 V

-363 RMSPGDFTVV
+363 RMSPGDFGVV
-373 YAYFVQLVTNVSGLG
+373 YAYFLQLVGNVSGLG
-388 SMWFNLQNNVAGMRR
+388 AMWFNLQNNVAGMRR
-403 VYDVVDSP
+403 VYQVVDAP

-418 NDAIERLRSIEVDQ
+418 DDAIERVRRGVQLDN
-432 VSYRYPDGTQA
+432 VSYGYPDGTQA
-443 VREASLEGR
+443 VSNASLEGR

-470 AYLLAGFVHPHA
+470 AYLLAGFVQPDA
-482 GAVRFDG
+482 GSVRFDG
-489 VDARTVSVD
+489 IDIGTLNVD
-498 CLRAQVAFVFQEA
+498 CLRAQVAFAFQEA

-516 TVENNIRMSVPN
+516 SVENNIRLGNPGAS
-528 ATRGEVV
+528 RDDVV
-535 EAARV
+535 AAART
-540 AGALGFIQALPQGF
+540 AGALAFIEALPQGF

-561 GGTLSVGQK
+561 GATLSVGQK
-570 QRLAIARGLVSKAP
+570 QRIAIARGLVSDAP

-606 LDAGRRDRVL
+606 LGEGRSRRLL

-629 DRICFMDEGRIVESG
+629 DRICFMRDGRIIETGS
-644 NHEELMSLPNGAYRS
+644 HDTLTAIPDGAYRQ
-659 FVELQVGVAT
+659 FVELQVGTAA

>member
-1 MQRPPAKLDER
+1 M
-12 GRLVAEVMTAE
+12 AEAAFAE
-23 RISSRETFRLLG
+23 RITTGETFRLLG
-35 RSLRFVWPH
+35 RSLGFVWPY
-44 RRQIGVKLALT
+44 RRQIGVKIALT
-55 LIGLSIV
+55 LIGLAIV
-62 LFLPWPLKILIDHVV
+62 LFLPWPIKILIDHVV

-90 PYISWF
+90 PYVSWF
-96 VDMLHGLSPFE
+96 VDLLYGLTPFE
-107 IVWVIIAISL
+107 IVWVIIGVSL

-131 RDYASGGL
+131 RDSASGGL

-151 QANASGSRVSG
+151 QANESSSRVSG

-181 GLRTLL
+181 GLRALL
-187 FGRLMAWPLTRYS
+187 FGRLMAWPLTRFS

-217 ISRVCYDIL
+217 ISRVCYDVL
-226 VLPIANLFVIGTVI
+226 VLPIANIFVIATVI

-245 SFSAVPTLIVVA
+245 SFSAVPSVTIVA

-263 VLLSTLLMTGITRRR
+263 VLLGTFLMTGITRRR

-283 SAGAETTAT
+283 VAGATTTAT

-306 GASRRQR
+306 GASARQR
-313 AAFAAD
+313 DAFADD
-319 SRESFKRFRSYI
+319 SRQSFKRFRAYI
-331 VMVLLLLVVQAAV
+331 VMIMLLIAVQSVV
-344 TVGLV
+344 TVSLV

-363 RMSPGDFTVV
+363 RMSPGDFSVV
-373 YAYFVQLVTNVSGLG
+373 YAYFVQLVGNLSGLG

-403 VYDVVDSP
+403 VYQVVDAP

-418 NDAIERLRSIEVDQ
+418 NDAIERLGRGVEVDN
-432 VSYRYPDGTQA
+432 VSYCYPDGTQA
-443 VREASLEGR
+443 VVDASLDGR
-452 VGEVV
+452 IGEVV

-470 AYLLAGFVHPHA
+470 AYLLAGFVQPQA
-482 GAVRFDG
+482 GSVRFDG
-489 VDARTVSVD
+489 VDVRSLNVD
-498 CLRAQVAFVFQEA
+498 CLRTQVAFVFQEA

-516 TVENNIRMSVPN
+516 TVENNIALSAPD
-528 ATRGEVV
+528 ATHAEVV

-540 AGALGFIQALPQGF
+540 AGALAFIEALPQGF
-554 ATRLGRA
+554 ATRLGRM

-570 QRLAIARGLVSKAP
+570 QRLAIARGLVGKAP

-606 LDAGRRDRVL
+606 LEAGRRDRL
-616 VVIAHRLSTIRRA
+616 LIVIAHRLSTIRRA
-629 DRICFMDEGRIVESG
+629 DRICFMDEGRIIETGSHV
-644 NHEELMSLPNGAYRS
+644 ELMAKPAGAYRR
-659 FVELQVGVAT
+659 FVDLQVGVAA

>member
-1 MQRPPAKLDER
+1 M
-12 GRLVAEVMTAE
+12 AEALAAE
-23 RISSRETFRLLG
+23 RISSGETFRLLG
-35 RSLRFVWPH
+35 RSLRFVWPY
-44 RRQIGVKLALT
+44 RRQIGVKIALT

-62 LFLPWPLKILIDHVV
+62 LFLPWPIKILIDHVV

-90 PYISWF
+90 PYVGWF
-96 VDMLHGLSPFE
+96 VDLLEGLTPFE
-107 IVWVIIAISL
+107 IVWVIIGVSL

-245 SFSAVPTLIVVA
+245 SFSAVPSVTVVA

-263 VLLSTLLMTGITRRR
+263 VLISTFLMTGMTRRR

-283 SAGAETTAT
+283 VAGAETTAT

-319 SRESFKRFRSYI
+319 SRESFKRFRAYV
-331 VMVLLLLVVQAAV
+331 VMTLLLITVQSVV

-363 RMSPGDFTVV
+363 RMSPGDFSVV
-373 YAYFVQLVTNVSGLG
+373 YAYFVQLVGNLSGLG

-403 VYDVVDSP
+403 VYDVVDAP

-418 NDAIERLRSIEVDQ
+418 HAAIDRLRRGVEVDN

-443 VREASLEGR
+443 VREASLDGR
-452 VGEVV
+452 IGEVV

-470 AYLLAGFVHPHA
+470 AYLLAGFVHPQA
-482 GAVRFDG
+482 GAVRLDG
-489 VDARTVSVD
+489 VDVRTLSVD

-516 TVENNIRMSVPN
+516 TVENNIRMSAPN
-528 ATRGEVV
+528 ATHDEVV

-540 AGALGFIQALPQGF
+540 AGALDFIEALPRGF
-554 ATRLGRA
+554 ATRLGRT

-606 LDAGRRDRVL
+606 LDTGRRDRLL

-629 DRICFMDEGRIVESG
+629 DRICFMDEGRIAESG
-644 NHEELMSLPNGAYRS
+644 SHEELMALPDGAYRT
-659 FVELQVGVAT
+659 FVELQVGVAA

>member
-1 MQRPPAKLDER
+1 MADVKT
-12 GRLVAEVMTAE
+12 TA

-35 RSLRFVWPH
+35 RSLRFVWPY

-55 LIGLSIV
+55 LLGLSIV

-90 PYISWF
+90 PYVSWF
-96 VDMLHGLSPFE
+96 VDLLDGLTPFG

-117 LGIVLVGA
+117 FGIVLVGA

-187 FGRLMAWPLTRYS
+187 FGRLMAWPITHYS

-226 VLPIANLFVIGTVI
+226 VLPIANLFVIATVI

-245 SFSAVPTLIVVA
+245 SFSAVPSITVVA

-263 VLLSTLLMTGITRRR
+263 VLLSTFLMTGITRRR

-283 SAGAETTAT
+283 AAGSETTAT

-313 AAFAAD
+313 TAFAAD
-319 SRESFKRFRSYI
+319 SQESFKRFRSYI
-331 VMVLLLLVVQAAV
+331 VMILLLLVVQAVV

-373 YAYFVQLVTNVSGLG
+373 YAYFVQLVANLSGLG

-403 VYDVVDSP
+403 VYEVVDTA

-418 NDAIERLRSIEVDQ
+418 HDVIERLSRGIKVDH
-432 VSYRYPDGTQA
+432 VSYRYPDGTLA
-443 VREASLEGR
+443 VSEASLEGG

-457 ALVGATGAGKSTL
+457 ALVGSTGAGKSTL
-470 AYLLAGFVHPHA
+470 AYLLAGFVHPQI
-482 GAVRFDG
+482 GSVRFDG
-489 VDARTVSVD
+489 IDTRTLSVD

-516 TVENNIRMSVPN
+516 TVENNIRMSASD
-528 ATRGEVV
+528 ATYDEVV

-540 AGALGFIQALPQGF
+540 AGALDFIEALPQGF
-554 ATRLGRA
+554 ATRLGRT

-593 SLDPETENALVAA
+593 SLDPETENALVEA
-606 LDAGRRDRVL
+606 LEVGRLDRVL

-644 NHEELMSLPNGAYRS
+644 SHEELMSLQNGSYRT
-659 FVELQVGVAT
+659 FVDLQVGAAT

>member
-1 MQRPPAKLDER
+1 M
-12 GRLVAEVMTAE
+12 AEAVTAE
-23 RISSRETFRLLG
+23 RITSAETFRLLG
-35 RSLRFVWPH
+35 RSLRFVWPF

-62 LFLPWPLKILIDHVV
+62 LFLPWPIKILIDHVV

-90 PYISWF
+90 PYVGWF
-96 VDMLHGLSPFE
+96 VDLLDGLTPFE
-107 IVWVIIAISL
+107 IVWVIIAVSL

-151 QANASGSRVSG
+151 QANESGSRVSG

-226 VLPIANLFVIGTVI
+226 VLPIANLFVIATVI

-245 SFSAVPTLIVVA
+245 SFSAVPSVTLVA

-263 VLLSTLLMTGITRRR
+263 VLLSTFLMTGMTRRR

-283 SAGAETTAT
+283 AAGAETTAT

-319 SRESFKRFRSYI
+319 SRESFKRFRAYV
-331 VMVLLLLVVQAAV
+331 VMTLLLITVQSVV

-363 RMSPGDFTVV
+363 RMSPGDFSVV
-373 YAYFVQLVTNVSGLG
+373 YAYFVQLVGNLSGLG

-403 VYDVVDSP
+403 VYDVVDAP

-418 NDAIERLRSIEVDQ
+418 QNAIDRLRRGVEIDN

-443 VREASLEGR
+443 VHEASLEGQI
-452 VGEVV
+452 GEVV

-470 AYLLAGFVHPHA
+470 AYLLAGFVHPQA
-482 GAVRFDG
+482 GSVRFDG
-489 VDARTVSVD
+489 VDARTLSVD

-516 TVENNIRMSVPN
+516 TVENNIRMSAPN
-528 ATRGEVV
+528 AAHDEVV
-535 EAARV
+535 EATRV
-540 AGALGFIQALPQGF
+540 AGALGFVEALPQGF
-554 ATRLGRA
+554 ATRLGRT

-606 LDAGRRDRVL
+606 LEAGRRDRLL

-644 NHEELMSLPNGAYRS
+644 SHDELMALANGAYRT
-659 FVELQVGVAT
+659 FVELQVGVAA

>member
-1 MQRPPAKLDER
+1 
-12 GRLVAEVMTAE
+12 MTTE
-23 RISSRETFRLLG
+23 RISSRETLQLLG
-35 RSLRFVWPH
+35 RSLRFVWPY
-44 RRQIGVKLALT
+44 RRQIGVKIVLT
-55 LIGLSIV
+55 LLGLSIV

-90 PYISWF
+90 PYVNWF
-96 VDMLHGLSPFE
+96 VDLLVGLTPFE
-107 IVWVIIAISL
+107 IVWVIIGISL

-131 RDYASGGL
+131 RDNASGGL

-245 SFSAVPTLIVVA
+245 SFSAVPTLTLVA

-263 VLLSTLLMTGITRRR
+263 VLLSTFLMTGITRRR

-283 SAGAETTAT
+283 AAGADTTAT

-313 AAFAAD
+313 SAFAAD

-331 VMVLLLLVVQAAV
+331 VMVLLLIVVQSAV

-349 FYVFFDICEAIIVG
+349 FYVFFDICEAIIIG

-373 YAYFVQLVTNVSGLG
+373 YAYFVQLVANVSGLG

-403 VYDVVDSP
+403 VYDVVDAP

-418 NDAIERLRSIEVDQ
+418 RDAIERVRSGIEVDQ
-432 VSYRYPDGTQA
+432 VDYRYPDGTQA

-452 VGEVV
+452 IGEVV

-470 AYLLAGFVHPHA
+470 AYLLAGFVHPQA
-482 GAVRFDG
+482 GSVRFDG
-489 VDARTVSVD
+489 VDARTLSVD

-516 TVENNIRMSVPN
+516 SVENNIRMSAPN
-528 ATRGEVV
+528 ATHDEVV
-535 EAARV
+535 EATRV
-540 AGALGFIQALPQGF
+540 AGALEFVEALPQGF
-554 ATRLGRA
+554 ATRLGRT

-570 QRLAIARGLVSKAP
+570 QRLAIARGLVSRAP

-606 LDAGRRDRVL
+606 LEAGRRERVL

-629 DRICFMDEGRIVESG
+629 DHICFMDEGSIVESG
-644 NHEELMSLPNGAYRS
+644 SHEELMSISNGAYRT
-659 FVELQVGVAT
+659 FVELQTSVV

>member
-1 MQRPPAKLDER
+1 M
-12 GRLVAEVMTAE
+12 AEAAYAE

-35 RSLRFVWPH
+35 RSLRFVWPY
-44 RRQIGVKLALT
+44 RRQIAVKLALT
-55 LIGLSIV
+55 LTGLSIV

-90 PYISWF
+90 PYVSWF
-96 VDMLHGLSPFE
+96 VDLLHGLTPFE
-107 IVWVIIAISL
+107 IVWVIVAISV
-117 LGIVLVGA
+117 LGIVLAGA
-125 FGGGVA
+125 FGGGVSRDSA
-131 RDYASGGL
+131 RGGL

-151 QANASGSRVSG
+151 QANESGSRVSG

-181 GLRTLL
+181 GLRALL
-187 FGRLMAWPLTRYS
+187 FGRLMAWPLTKYS

-226 VLPIANLFVIGTVI
+226 VLPVANLFVIGTVI

-245 SFSAVPTLIVVA
+245 SFSAVPSVVVVA

-263 VLLSTLLMTGITRRR
+263 VLLSTFLMTGITRRR

-283 SAGAETTAT
+283 AAGAETTAT

-306 GASRRQR
+306 GASGRQR
-313 AAFAAD
+313 DEFAAD
-319 SRESFKRFRSYI
+319 SERSFKRFRAYI
-331 VMVLLLLVVQAAV
+331 LMAVLLAVVQAVVMVL
-344 TVGLV
+344 LV
-349 FYVFFDICEAIIVG
+349 FYVFFDICEAVITE
-363 RMSPGDFTVV
+363 RMSPGDFGVV
-373 YAYFVQLVTNVSGLG
+373 YAYFVQLVSNVMGLG
-388 SMWFNLQNNVAGMRR
+388 AMWFNLQNNVAGMRR
-403 VYDVVDSP
+403 VFQVVDAP

-418 NDAIERLRSIEVDQ
+418 DSVVDRICRGIEVDNA
-432 VSYRYPDGTQA
+432 SYRYPDGTQA
-443 VREASLEGR
+443 VREASFEGR
-452 VGEVV
+452 IGEVV
-457 ALVGATGAGKSTL
+457 AMAGVTGAGKSTL
-470 AYLLAGFVHPHA
+470 AYLLAGFVQPQS
-482 GAVRFDG
+482 GTVYFDG
-489 VDARTVSVD
+489 VDARTLSVD
-498 CLRAQVAFVFQEA
+498 CLRKQVSFVFQEA

-516 TVENNIRMSVPN
+516 SVANNIRMGSPN
-528 ATRGEVV
+528 ATDEEIA

-540 AGALGFIQALPQGF
+540 AGALKFIEALPQSF
-554 ATRLGRA
+554 ETRLGRTGA
-561 GGTLSVGQK
+561 TLSVGQK
-570 QRLAIARGLVSKAP
+570 QRLAIARGLASGTP

-593 SLDPETENALVAA
+593 ALDPETENALVAA
-606 LDAGRRDRVL
+606 LEAGPKDRLL

-629 DRICFMDEGRIVESG
+629 DRICFMDAGRIIETGS
-644 NHEELMSLPNGAYRS
+644 HAELMALPNGAYRR
-659 FVELQVGVAT
+659 FVELQAGAAVA

>member
-1 MQRPPAKLDER
+1 M
-12 GRLVAEVMTAE
+12 AEAVLAE
-23 RISSRETFRLLG
+23 RISTRETFRLLG
-35 RSLRFVWPH
+35 RSLRFVWPY
-44 RRQIGVKLALT
+44 RRQIGVKVALT
-55 LIGLSIV
+55 LVGLSIV

-90 PYISWF
+90 PYVGWF
-96 VDMLHGLSPFE
+96 VDLLEGMAPFE
-107 IVWVIIAISL
+107 IVWVIIAVSL

-131 RDYASGGL
+131 RDNAGGGL
-139 SEGLDTATQSEN
+139 SEGLDSATQSEN

-245 SFSAVPTLIVVA
+245 SFSAVPSVIVVA

-263 VLLSTLLMTGITRRR
+263 VLLSTFLMTGITRRR

-283 SAGAETTAT
+283 LAGAETTAT

-300 VAVQGL
+300 VAVQAL
-306 GASRRQR
+306 GAGRRQR

-319 SRESFKRFRSYI
+319 SRESFKRFRSY
-331 VMVLLLLVVQAAV
+331 MLMTLLLIVVQSV
-344 TVGLV
+344 VGVGLV
-349 FYVFFDICEAIIVG
+349 FYVFFDICEAVIVG
-363 RMSPGDFTVV
+363 KMSPGDFAVV
-373 YAYFVQLVTNVSGLG
+373 YAYFVQLVGNLSGLG

-403 VYDVVDSP
+403 VYDVVDAP

-418 NDAIERLRSIEVDQ
+418 DDAIERLRQGVDVHH

-443 VREASLEGR
+443 VVEASLEGR
-452 VGEVV
+452 LGEVV
-457 ALVGATGAGKSTL
+457 ALAGATGAGKSTL
-470 AYLLAGFVHPHA
+470 AYLLAGFVHPQA
-482 GAVRFDG
+482 GSVRFDG
-489 VDARTVSVD
+489 VDARTLSVD

-516 TVENNIRMSVPN
+516 TVENNIRMSAPD
-528 ATRGEVV
+528 ATHDEVV

-540 AGALGFIQALPQGF
+540 AGALAFIEALPQGF
-554 ATRLGRA
+554 ATRLGRT

-606 LDAGRRDRVL
+606 LEAGRRDRLL

-629 DRICFMDEGRIVESG
+629 DRICFMDEGRIVETG
-644 NHEELMSLPNGAYRS
+644 GHEALMGLPNGAYRK
-659 FVELQVGVAT
+659 FVELQVGVAA

>member
-1 MQRPPAKLDER
+1 M
-12 GRLVAEVMTAE
+12 AEAVLAE
-23 RISSRETFRLLG
+23 RISTRETFRLLG
-35 RSLRFVWPH
+35 RSLRFVWPY
-44 RRQIGVKLALT
+44 RRQIGVKVALT
-55 LIGLSIV
+55 LVGLSIV

-90 PYISWF
+90 PYVGWF
-96 VDMLHGLSPFE
+96 VDLLEGMTPFE
-107 IVWVIIAISL
+107 IVWVIIAVSL

-131 RDYASGGL
+131 RDNAGGGL
-139 SEGLDTATQSEN
+139 SEGLDSATQSEN

-226 VLPIANLFVIGTVI
+226 VMPAANLFVIGTVI

-245 SFSAVPTLIVVA
+245 SFSAVPSVIVVA

-263 VLLSTLLMTGITRRR
+263 VLLSTFLMTGVTRRR

-283 SAGAETTAT
+283 LAGAETTAT

-300 VAVQGL
+300 VAVQAL
-306 GASRRQR
+306 GAGRRQR

-319 SRESFKRFRSYI
+319 SRESFKRFRSY
-331 VMVLLLLVVQAAV
+331 MLMTLLLIVVQSV
-344 TVGLV
+344 VGVGLV
-349 FYVFFDICEAIIVG
+349 FYVFFDICEAVIVG
-363 RMSPGDFTVV
+363 KMSPGDFAVV
-373 YAYFVQLVTNVSGLG
+373 YAYFVQLVGNLSGLG

-403 VYDVVDSP
+403 VYDVVDAP

-418 NDAIERLRSIEVDQ
+418 DDAIERLRQGVDVHH

-443 VREASLEGR
+443 VVEASLEGR
-452 VGEVV
+452 LGEVV
-457 ALVGATGAGKSTL
+457 ALAGATGAGKSTL
-470 AYLLAGFVHPHA
+470 AYLLAGFVHPQA
-482 GAVRFDG
+482 GSVRFDG
-489 VDARTVSVD
+489 VDARTLSVD

-516 TVENNIRMSVPN
+516 TVENNIRMSAPD
-528 ATRGEVV
+528 ATHDEVV
-535 EAARV
+535 EAPR
-540 AGALGFIQALPQGF
+540 ALP
-554 ATRLGRA
+554 ARLRSSRRCRRASPPAWDGRA
-561 GGTLSVGQK
+561 
-570 QRLAIARGLVSKAP
+570 ARFPSARSN
-584 VLVLDEPTA
+584 A
-593 SLDPETENALVAA
+593 SRSRAA
-606 LDAGRRDRVL
+606 W
-616 VVIAHRLSTIRRA
+616 
-629 DRICFMDEGRIVESG
+629 
-644 NHEELMSLPNGAYRS
+644 
-659 FVELQVGVAT
+659 

>member
-1 MQRPPAKLDER
+1 MI
-12 GRLVAEVMTAE
+12 EVTTAE
-23 RISSRETFRLLG
+23 RITSGETFRLLG
-35 RSLRFVWPH
+35 RSLRFVWPY
-44 RRQIGVKLALT
+44 RRQIGVKLALS

-62 LFLPWPLKILIDHVV
+62 LFLPWPLKMLIDHVV
-77 MGLPVGSS
+77 MDLPVGSS

-90 PYISWF
+90 PYVSWF
-96 VDMLHGLSPFE
+96 VDLLVGLTPFE
-107 IVWVIIAISL
+107 IVWVIVAVSL
-117 LGIVLVGA
+117 LGIFLVGA

-226 VLPIANLFVIGTVI
+226 VLPIANLFVIATVI

-245 SFSAVPTLIVVA
+245 SFSAVPTITVVA
-257 CLAAPM
+257 CLAAPT
-263 VLLSTLLMTGITRRR
+263 VLLSTFLMTGITRRR

-283 SAGAETTAT
+283 AAGAVTTAT

-313 AAFAAD
+313 TAFAAD

-331 VMVLLLLVVQAAV
+331 VMVLLLIVVQSLV

-363 RMSPGDFTVV
+363 RMSAGDFTVV
-373 YAYFVQLVTNVSGLG
+373 YAYFVQLVSNLSGLG

-403 VYDVVDSP
+403 VYDVVDAQ

-418 NDAIERLRSIEVDQ
+418 HDTIERLKRGFEVDH
-432 VSYRYPDGTQA
+432 VSYHYPDGTQA
-443 VREASLEGR
+443 VREVSLEGR

-470 AYLLAGFVHPHA
+470 AYLLAGFVQSQTGSVH
-482 GAVRFDG
+482 FDG
-489 VDARTVSVD
+489 VDTRTLSVD
-498 CLRAQVAFVFQEA
+498 CLSAQVAFVFQEA

-516 TVENNIRMSVPN
+516 TVENNIRMSAPD
-528 ATRGEVV
+528 ASYDDVV

-540 AGALGFIQALPQGF
+540 AGALEFIEALPQDF
-554 ATRLGRA
+554 ATRLGRT

-593 SLDPETENALVAA
+593 SLDPETENTLVAA
-606 LDAGRRDRVL
+606 LEAGRRDRVL

-644 NHEELMSLPNGAYRS
+644 SHEELMSVPNGAYRT
-659 FVELQVGVAT
+659 FVELQLGVAT

>member
-1 MQRPPAKLDER
+1 M
-12 GRLVAEVMTAE
+12 AEAVPAE
-23 RISSRETFRLLG
+23 RISSRETFWLLG

-44 RRQIGVKLALT
+44 RRQIGIKLALT
-55 LIGLSIV
+55 LVGLSIV

-90 PYISWF
+90 PYVSWF
-96 VDMLHGLSPFE
+96 VELLVGLTPLQ
-107 IVWVIIAISL
+107 IVWVIVAVSL
-117 LGIVLVGA
+117 LGIFLVGA

-131 RDYASGGL
+131 RDNASGGL
-139 SEGLDTATQSEN
+139 SEGLDSATQSEN
-151 QANASGSRVSG
+151 QANESGSRVSG

-181 GLRTLL
+181 GLRMLL

-226 VLPIANLFVIGTVI
+226 VMPIANLFVITTVI

-245 SFSAVPTLIVVA
+245 SFSAVPSVIVVA

-263 VLLSTLLMTGITRRR
+263 VLLSTFLMTGITRRR

-283 SAGAETTAT
+283 AAGAETTAT

-300 VAVQGL
+300 VVVQSL
-306 GASRRQR
+306 GASARQR
-313 AAFAAD
+313 DEFAAD
-319 SRESFKRFRSYI
+319 SQQSFKRFRAY
-331 VMVLLLLVVQAAV
+331 MLMTVLLAVAQAVIAVLV
-344 TVGLV
+344 V

-363 RMSPGDFTVV
+363 QMSPGDFGVV
-373 YAYFVQLVTNVSGLG
+373 YAYFLQLVGNVSGLG
-388 SMWFNLQNNVAGMRR
+388 AMWFNLQNNVAGMRR
-403 VYDVVDSP
+403 VYQVVDAP

-418 NDAIERLRSIEVDQ
+418 DAVIERVRRGVQVDN
-432 VSYRYPDGTQA
+432 VSYRYPDGTEA
-443 VREASLEGR
+443 VRDASLEGR

-470 AYLLAGFVHPHA
+470 AYLLAGFVQPRT
-482 GAVRFDG
+482 GTVRLDG
-489 VDARTVSVD
+489 IDARTLSVD
-498 CLRAQVAFVFQEA
+498 CLRAQVSFVFQEA

-516 TVENNIRMSVPN
+516 SVENNIRLSAPQ
-528 ATRGEVV
+528 ATLDEVID
-535 EAARV
+535 AARV
-540 AGALGFIQALPQGF
+540 ARALEFIEALPQGF
-554 ATRLGRA
+554 ATRVGRV

-570 QRLAIARGLVSKAP
+570 QRLAIARGLVSKTP

-593 SLDPETENALVAA
+593 ALDPETENALVAA
-606 LDAGRRDRVL
+606 LEAGRRDRLL

-629 DRICFMDEGRIVESG
+629 DRICFMDEGRIVETGS
-644 NHEELMSLPNGAYRS
+644 HDELMALRDGSYRK
-659 FVELQVGVAT
+659 FVELQGGAD

>member
-1 MQRPPAKLDER
+1 M
-12 GRLVAEVMTAE
+12 AEAALAD
-23 RISSRETFRLLG
+23 RISTGETFSLLG
-35 RSLRFVWPH
+35 RSLRLVWPY
-44 RRQIGVKLALT
+44 RRQIGVKIALT
-55 LIGLSIV
+55 LIGLAIV
-62 LFLPWPLKILIDHVV
+62 LFLPWPIKILIDHVV

-90 PYISWF
+90 PYVSWF
-96 VDMLHGLSPFE
+96 VDLLHGLTPFE
-107 IVWVIIAISL
+107 IVWVIIGVSL

-131 RDYASGGL
+131 RDSASGGL

-151 QANASGSRVSG
+151 QANESGSRVSG

-187 FGRLMAWPLTRYS
+187 FGRLMAWPLTRFS

-226 VLPIANLFVIGTVI
+226 VLPIANIFVIATVI

-245 SFSAVPTLIVVA
+245 SFSAVPSVTIVA

-263 VLLSTLLMTGITRRR
+263 VLLGTFLMTGVTRRR

-283 SAGAETTAT
+283 VAGAETTAT

-306 GASRRQR
+306 GASARQR
-313 AAFAAD
+313 NAFAED
-319 SRESFKRFRSYI
+319 SGQSFKRFRAYI
-331 VMVLLLLVVQAAV
+331 VMTLLLIAVQSVV
-344 TVGLV
+344 TVALV

-363 RMSPGDFTVV
+363 RMSPGDFSVV
-373 YAYFVQLVTNVSGLG
+373 YAYFVQLVGNLSGLG

-403 VYDVVDSP
+403 VYHVVDAP

-418 NDAIERLRSIEVDQ
+418 NDVVDRVRRGVEVDS

-443 VREASLEGR
+443 VREASLDGR

-470 AYLLAGFVHPHA
+470 AYLLAGFVQPQT
-482 GAVRFDG
+482 GSVRFDG
-489 VDARTVSVD
+489 VDARSLSVD
-498 CLRAQVAFVFQEA
+498 CLRKQVAFVFQEA

-516 TVENNIRMSVPN
+516 TVKNNIALSAPD
-528 ATRGEVV
+528 ATHDEVV
-535 EAARV
+535 DAARV
-540 AGALGFIQALPQGF
+540 AGALAFIEALPEGF
-554 ATRLGRA
+554 ATRLGRM

-570 QRLAIARGLVSKAP
+570 QRIAIARGLVRKAP

-606 LDAGRRDRVL
+606 LEAGRRDRLL

-629 DRICFMDEGRIVESG
+629 DRICFMDEGRIVETGS
-644 NHEELMSLPNGAYRS
+644 HEELIAERAGAYRR
-659 FVELQVGVAT
+659 FVELQVGAAA

>member
-1 MQRPPAKLDER
+1 M
-12 GRLVAEVMTAE
+12 AEAVPAE
-23 RISSRETFRLLG
+23 RISSRETFWLLG

-44 RRQIGVKLALT
+44 RRQIGIKLALT
-55 LIGLSIV
+55 LVGLSIV

-90 PYISWF
+90 PYVSWF
-96 VDMLHGLSPFE
+96 VELLVGLTPLQ
-107 IVWVIIAISL
+107 IVWVIVAVSL
-117 LGIVLVGA
+117 LGIFLVGA

-131 RDYASGGL
+131 RDNASGGL
-139 SEGLDTATQSEN
+139 SEGLDSATQSEN
-151 QANASGSRVSG
+151 QANESGSRVSG

-181 GLRTLL
+181 GLRMLL

-226 VLPIANLFVIGTVI
+226 VMPIANLFVITTVI

-245 SFSAVPTLIVVA
+245 SFSAVPSVIVVA

-263 VLLSTLLMTGITRRR
+263 VLLSTFLMTGITRRR

-283 SAGAETTAT
+283 AAGAETTAT

-300 VAVQGL
+300 VAVQSL
-306 GASRRQR
+306 GASARQR
-313 AAFAAD
+313 DEFAAD
-319 SRESFKRFRSYI
+319 SQQSFKRFRAY
-331 VMVLLLLVVQAAV
+331 MLMTVLLAVAQAVVAVLV
-344 TVGLV
+344 V

-363 RMSPGDFTVV
+363 QMSPGDFGVV
-373 YAYFVQLVTNVSGLG
+373 YAYFLQLVGNVSGLG
-388 SMWFNLQNNVAGMRR
+388 AMWFNLQNNVAGMRR
-403 VYDVVDSP
+403 VFEVVDAP

-418 NDAIERLRSIEVDQ
+418 DAVIERVRRGVQVDN
-432 VSYRYPDGTQA
+432 VSYRYPDGTEA
-443 VREASLEGR
+443 VRDASLEGR

-470 AYLLAGFVHPHA
+470 AYLLAGFVQPQT
-482 GAVRFDG
+482 GAVLFDG
-489 VDARTVSVD
+489 IDARTLSVD

-516 TVENNIRMSVPN
+516 SVENNVRLSAPG
-528 ATRGEVV
+528 ATHDEVV
-535 EAARV
+535 EAVRI
-540 AGALGFIQALPQGF
+540 AGALAFIEALPQGF

-606 LDAGRRDRVL
+606 LEAGRRDRLL

-629 DRICFMDEGRIVESG
+629 DRICFMHEGRIVETGS
-644 NHEELMSLPNGAYRS
+644 HDELMVLPDGAYRR
-659 FVELQVGVAT
+659 FVELQVGAVA